1 MSSFDLM
8 PTFDNDTCVNVKA
21 SFKMTSYV
29 ASEMSDVLSEPMSA
43 YDFDEIPDV
52 FDEWKYFVGDA
63 EGHSCQML
71 ISVYYKSDGYVLTC
85 HSIGDECMV
94 AYMHDK
100 IRAKFDPTYVHQE
113 VQVQEEENAK
123 APKEEEEEY

>member
-1 MSSFDLM
+1 MSSFDS
-8 PTFDNDTCVNVKA
+8 DSDTCVNVAA

-43 YDFDEIPDV
+43 YDFDEIMNV

-71 ISVYYKSDGYVLTC
+71 IAVYYKSDGYVLTC

-94 AYMHDK
+94 TYMYDK
-100 IRAKFDPTYVHQE
+100 IRAKFDPTYVQEE
-113 VQVQEEENAK
+113 VQVQDQDQA
-123 APKEEEEEY
+123 